1 MTRRVHLAR
10 QERSPTRLMRPVA
23 LPTRSRHVLPD
34 LLLLRAL
41 LPVTQ
46 GVGVPAV
53 QVHGLNAMAHAKPTP
68 IPSVMLGKDTLPER
82 LPPTQSAL
90 PVVPASSARD
100 MTPVAASII
109 ACPSARQGLDL
120 QLETTKWM
128 PLVLHAR
135 RVCSRRRRIRRP
147 VPSGQ

>member
-1 MTRRVHLAR
+1 MHRVSSAR
-10 QERSPTRLMRPVA
+10 QVPTRTRPVQQVA
-23 LPTRSRHVLPD
+23 LPIPGHYVLLDIPSFQ
-34 LLLLRAL
+34 AL

-53 QVHGLNAMAHAKPTP
+53 QGHGLNAMAHAKPTP
-68 IPSVMLGKDTLPER
+68 IPSVLLGKDTLPER

-109 ACPSARQGLDL
+109 VCPSARQGPDL
-120 QLETTKWM
+120 QLEATKSGHQ
-128 PLVLHAR
+128 HATQ
-135 RVCSRRRRIRRP
+135 S
-147 VPSGQ
+147 